1 LLVWGRFWCL
11 VYTVSSPTFPA
22 ARLPNKA
29 HLQSKTV
36 QVASPPP
43 PPLEGR
49 PPPSNP
55 RALACLVPRDS
66 ELASLLRSLIEHST
80 PPPPSSSLHA
90 AATRG
95 PRQSAEATAGQV
107 DLRVLRVQLKNSLQR
122 LQAGEFSP
130 KVPGSAAHGNAASC
144 APTLRQDW
152 ADKCTAHWATRRR
165 RAIARA
171 ALIRWRQQ
179 QQDIQ
184 VIAELEAELEQAQME
199 LATFRDPARTQVK
212 WHRSRDCFPG
222 HRASIA
228 TAASLCLP

>member
-1 LLVWGRFWCL
+1 MKRAHG
-11 VYTVSSPTFPA
+11 
-22 ARLPNKA
+22 NKGMP
-29 HLQSKTV
+29 HDT
-36 QVASPPP
+36 
-43 PPLEGR
+43 
-49 PPPSNP
+49 
-55 RALACLVPRDS
+55 RDS
-66 ELASLLRSLIEHST
+66 LARRIRTASAMLRSPQRCAT
-80 PPPPSSSLHA
+80 PGGARQDSVQRPLHA
-90 AATRG
+90 AATRS
-95 PRQSAEATAGQV
+95 PRQPAEAAAGQV
-107 DLRVLRVQLKNSLQR
+107 DLRALRVQLENSLQR